1 MPVTKISDF
10 NVNTYAKDTVFV
22 LDTNVLYFVHS
33 GYVMPTNA
41 KSLSYSNVIQTILSN
56 GYSVAVSALT
66 VQELLHLVE
75 KKEHELYC
83 LAHSLSTQA
92 YTKKSYRRDAAQ
104 RCLLKSKL
112 STILSELSSYKLE
125 DGEIAVDLLNRFSS
139 ELELHTMDPIDYVLV
154 KGYDAAKTVFVSDD
168 RDFQSISSLSVLTA

>member
-1 MPVTKISDF
+1 MPVTKINNF
-10 NVNTYAKDTVFV
+10 NVNTYPKDTIFV

-66 VQELLHLVE
+66 IQELLHLVE

-83 LAHSLSTQA
+83 SVNSLSTQA
-92 YTKKSYRRDAAQ
+92 YTKKAYRQDATQ
-104 RCLLKSKL
+104 RSLLKSKL
-112 STILSELSSYKLE
+112 STILSELSPYKLD
-125 DGEIAVDLLNRFSS
+125 DGEITVDVLNRFSK
-139 ELELHTMDPIDYVLV
+139 EFDLHTMDPIDYVLIN
-154 KGYDAAKTVFVSDD
+154 GYDAAKTVFVSDD
-168 RDFQSISSLSVLTA
+168 RDFQSNSSLCVLTA